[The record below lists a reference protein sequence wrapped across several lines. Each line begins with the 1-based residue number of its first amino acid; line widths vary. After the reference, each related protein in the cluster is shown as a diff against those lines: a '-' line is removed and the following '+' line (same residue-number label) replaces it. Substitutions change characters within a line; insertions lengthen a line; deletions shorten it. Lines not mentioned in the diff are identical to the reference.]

1 MEIRTSLLGML
12 LTAVLLLTGLQT
24 ASAEV
29 DYNSRTVRVTGMG
42 AFPPRA
48 VNAAQARM
56 MARRAAVADGYR
68 QLAESIKGVQVD
80 AETTVQDFITQSDT
94 INTKIS
100 AVIQGARILSEQI
113 IPDGGYEVVME
124 VPLFGIS
131 NSVAEAVIER
141 PTTVIPFPEPVQTP
155 SVKVQ
160 VSGGYTGV
168 IIDCRGMN
176 INFVMSPVVK
186 DSSGVKLYG
195 HQNLDYDMVIRDGMV
210 SYASDMS
217 QASRAGSNPLVIKA
231 ERLDDHNANPVISV
245 NDGSRLLMENQS
257 AGFLSKTA
265 VVFLY

>member
-1 MEIRTSLLGML
+1 MKIKMSLLGML
-12 LTAVLLLTGLQT
+12 LTAVLLLTGFQT
-24 ASAEV
+24 ADAAV
-29 DYNSRTVRVTGMG
+29 DYNTRTVRVTGMG

-68 QLAESIKGVQVD
+68 QLAESIKGVNVD
-80 AETTVQDFITQSDT
+80 ATTTVQDFVTQSDV
-94 INTKIS
+94 IQTKVN
-100 AVIQGARILSEQI
+100 AVIQGARVVSEQI

-124 VPLFGIS
+124 VPLFGV
-131 NSVAEAVIER
+131 NSLAEAVIER
-141 PTTVIPFPEPVQTP
+141 PAEIIPFPAPQQTP
-155 SVKVQ
+155 SVNIQ

-176 INFVMSPVVK
+176 LNFVMSPVVK
-186 DSSGVKLYG
+186 NSSGTKLYG

-210 SYASDMS
+210 SYAQDMS

-231 ERLDDHNANPVISV
+231 ERLDDFNANPVISV
-245 NDGSRLLMENQS
+245 SDGSRMLMENQNS
-257 AGFLSKTA
+257 GFLSKTA